1 MEKEIGTVTAIM
13 RYPVKSMA
21 GETLQ
26 SCLLGWHG
34 LEGDRRFAF
43 RRLEDSGGFPWLSAG
58 RLPSLIRYQPFRSD
72 KEQESP
78 LSTHVRTP
86 EGAEFELRS
95 EELSDEIARLFG
107 KEVQLMQLNQGVF
120 DEASL
125 SLISLSTI
133 AGLELECG
141 KSLDVRRF
149 RPNLVIETVN
159 GQKFAED
166 DWVGKSICFGTDD
179 GPEVSITLRDVRC
192 AMINLDPDTALSDPV
207 ILKSVV
213 RTNSNCAGVYAT
225 VTKTGVITVGQKL
238 YLK

>member
-1 MEKEIGTVTAIM
+1 MRIGTVAAIM

-21 GETLQ
+21 SESLQ

-43 RRLEDSGGFPWLSAG
+43 RRLEDTGGFPWLTAG
-58 RLPSLIRYQPFRSD
+58 RLPSLIRYQPFRYG
-72 KEQESP
+72 KGQEGSLP
-78 LSTHVRTP
+78 THVRTP
-86 EGAEFELRS
+86 DGQEFELRS
-95 EELSDEIARLFG
+95 EELRAEIARLFG
-107 KEVQLMQLNQGVF
+107 KEVQLMQLNQGIF
-120 DEASL
+120 DEAAL
-125 SLISLSTI
+125 SLISLGTI

-141 KSLDVRRF
+141 KKLDARRF
-149 RPNLVIETVN
+149 RPNLVVETVT

-166 DWVGKSICFGTDD
+166 DWVGKTIYFGTDD
-179 GPEVSITLRDVRC
+179 GPEVSIMLRDVRC

-225 VTKTGVITVGQKL
+225 VTKPGFITVGQKL